1 MWWDSQWDFREGGGS
16 RRVGVWWGS
25 IHPSIH
31 PLETRLGDAAFPGDA
46 AFLAV
51 ELLDP
56 FQPGV
61 PGEERI
67 HSWLFW

>member
-1 MWWDSQWDFREGGGS
+1 M
-16 RRVGVWWGS
+16 VGV
-25 IHPSIH
+25 HPSIH